1 MPSTR
6 WRSASIAGRLAGLIG
21 LRIELPMKLLDQ
33 YNRPLRDLRIS
44 VTDRCNF
51 RCPYCMPAEIFGERY
66 QFLPKPQLLTFE
78 EITRLTRI
86 IVRLG
91 AVKVRLT
98 GGEPL
103 LRQDIE
109 ELVAMLNAVEGVED
123 LAMTTNAY
131 LLPAKIDAIK
141 AAGLKRL
148 TISLDSLDDDVF
160 RVMNGG
166 RSGVEKVLAGLE
178 AAEAAGFSPLKINA
192 VVQRGVNDHTL
203 VDLARFFRDRG
214 HILRFIEYMDVG
226 NKNGWR
232 MEQVLP
238 SADVVEII
246 NAAMPL
252 APVPGNYFGEVAQR
266 YRYADGSGEIGLIS
280 SVTQPFCGSCT
291 RMRLSPE
298 GRIFTC
304 LFAVEGLSLRDPLR
318 SGATDDELEAII
330 RATWGERDDRYS
342 EIRSSLTQELRERR
356 KKVEMYHI
364 GG

>member
-1 MPSTR
+1 MD
-6 WRSASIAGRLAGLIG
+6 LI
-21 LRIELPMKLLDQ
+21 DQ
-33 YNRPLRDLRIS
+33 FSRPLRDLRIS

-51 RCPYCMPAEIFGERY
+51 RCPYCMPAAVFGERY
-66 QFLPKPQLLTFE
+66 QFLPKPQLLSFE
-78 EITRLTRI
+78 EIARLTRI

-91 AVKVRLT
+91 AVKLRLT

-109 ELVAMLNAVEGVED
+109 RLVSMLDSIDGVDD

-131 LLPAKIDAIK
+131 MLPQRIDALK

-148 TISLDSLDDDVF
+148 TISLDTLDDEIF
-160 RVMNGG
+160 REMNGG
-166 RSGVEKVLAGLE
+166 RSGVDKVLEGIA
-178 AAEAAGFSPLKINA
+178 AAEAAGYTPLKINC

-203 VDLARFFRDRG
+203 VDLARLFKERG

-226 NKNGWR
+226 NKNGWK
-232 MEQVLP
+232 MEQVV
-238 SADVVEII
+238 SGREIVDRI
-246 NAAMPL
+246 HEAMPL
-252 APVPGNYFGEVAQR
+252 EAVASNYFGEVARR
-266 YRYADGSGEIGLIS
+266 YRYVDGGGEIGVIC

-298 GRIFTC
+298 GQIFTC
-304 LFAVEGLSLRDPLR
+304 LFAIEGASLRDPLR
-318 SGATDDELEAII
+318 AGASDDDLEDII
-330 RATWGERDDRYS
+330 RQTWGDRIDRYS
-342 EIRSSLTQELRERR
+342 EIRSSLTEEVRDRR

>member
-1 MPSTR
+1 MN
-6 WRSASIAGRLAGLIG
+6 LHD
-21 LRIELPMKLLDQ
+21 K
-33 YNRPLRDLRIS
+33 YKRPLRDLRIS

-51 RCPYCMPAEIFGERY
+51 RCPYCMPAEIFNERY
-66 QFLPKPQLLTFE
+66 QFLPKPHLLTFE

-91 AVKVRLT
+91 AVKLRLT

-103 LRQDIE
+103 LRQDIQK
-109 ELVAMLNAVEGVED
+109 LVAMLDALDGVDD
-123 LAMTTNAY
+123 LAMTTNAF
-131 LLPAKIDAIK
+131 LLPQNIDALK

-148 TISLDSLDDDVF
+148 TVSLDTLDDKVF
-160 RVMNGG
+160 RLMNGG
-166 RSGVEKVLAGLE
+166 RSGVGKVLAGIS
-178 AAEAAGFSPLKINA
+178 AAEEAGYTPLKINA

-203 VDLARFFRDRG
+203 VDLARFFKERG

-226 NKNGWR
+226 NMNGWK
-232 MEQVLP
+232 MDEVVPAAEIVETVNAELP
-238 SADVVEII
+238 LEPIA
-246 NAAMPL
+246 
-252 APVPGNYFGEVAQR
+252 GNYFGEVARR
-266 YRYADGSGEIGLIS
+266 YRYADGEGEIGLIS

-304 LFAVEGLSLRDPLR
+304 LFAIEGKSLRDPLR
-318 SGATDDELEAII
+318 AGATDDELEAII
-330 RATWGERDDRYS
+330 RAIWGERIDRYS
-342 EIRSSLTQELRERR
+342 EIRSSLTQEVRDRR

>member
-1 MPSTR
+1 MN
-6 WRSASIAGRLAGLIG
+6 IHDKF
-21 LRIELPMKLLDQ
+21 E
-33 YNRPLRDLRIS
+33 RPLRDLRIS

-51 RCPYCMPAEIFGERY
+51 RCPYCMPAEIFNERY
-66 QFLPKPQLLTFE
+66 QFLPKPNLLTFE

-91 AVKVRLT
+91 AVKIRLT

-109 ELVAMLNAVEGVED
+109 KLVAMLDALEGVDD

-131 LLPAKIDAIK
+131 LLPQKVDALK
-141 AAGLKRL
+141 EAGLKRL
-148 TISLDSLDDDVF
+148 TISLDTLDDEVF
-160 RVMNGG
+160 RLMNGG
-166 RSGVEKVLAGLE
+166 RSGVDKVLAGIY
-178 AAEAAGFSPLKINA
+178 AAEEAGFTPLKINA

-203 VDLARFFRDRG
+203 VDLARFFKARG

-226 NKNGWR
+226 NMNGWK
-232 MEQVLP
+232 MEQVVSAAEIVETVHAELP
-238 SADVVEII
+238 LE
-246 NAAMPL
+246 
-252 APVPGNYFGEVAQR
+252 PVAGNYFGEVARRFR
-266 YRYADGSGEIGLIS
+266 YVDGEGEIGLIS
-280 SVTQPFCGSCT
+280 SVTQPFCGACT

-304 LFAVEGLSLRDPLR
+304 LFAIEGASLRDPLR
-318 SGATDDELEAII
+318 ADATDDELEAII
-330 RATWGERDDRYS
+330 RATWGERIDRYS
-342 EIRSSLTQELRERR
+342 EIRSSLTQEVRDRR